1 MVTWP
6 MEFIF
11 LIVLL
16 NPGNSVTSHYS
27 NRAQTCQF
35 LCKRQGC
42 YHSAS
47 KTHMRDRIDPKSYF
61 SDLSDSLNEMKVP
74 FHLGKTPM
82 SFFGGL
88 DTEKTLELR
97 YTNDANVI
105 FW

>member
-1 MVTWP
+1 

-11 LIVLL
+11 LNVLL
-16 NPGNSVTSHYS
+16 NPANSVTKIFVITVTGPKPATSY
-27 NRAQTCQF
+27 T
-35 LCKRQGC
+35 CKRPEC

-74 FHLGKTPM
+74 LHLGKTPM
-82 SFFGGL
+82 SFFGGP

-105 FW
+105 LW